1 MKKIPLRYYFW
12 AGCGL
17 MLLAVGVFIV
27 FRILSNHNYVEAYNR
42 GQYNTRQEEGL
53 LTLNI
58 PEGYVPYYNL
68 GNAYYKMGD
77 YNSAIGYYNQALLQH
92 PAEPKDCQIRI
103 NLALAMLGTIDFYG
117 LNTQEKIDTAL
128 FMLYKAR
135 DVLTENG
142 CASEEGHDGH
152 NADAQQLKEDIDRLI
167 EQLENQDSSG
177 SSNNQDEQSDSSDNS
192 DSSGNESKPSER
204 EKRVQGELEEKKKD
218 ALEDRKG
225 QQEQIEKWSG
235 NVGGDGEDD
244 GDGDGTGN
252 SKIDPW

>member
-12 AGCGL
+12 AFVGL
-17 MLLAVGVFIV
+17 SLLGVGIIILL
-27 FRILSNHNYVEAYNR
+27 RILSNHNFVEAYNR

-68 GNAYYKMGD
+68 GNAYYRMGD

-103 NLALAMLGTIDFYG
+103 NLALAMLKTIDFYG

-135 DVLTENG
+135 DVLTEHG

-152 NADAQQLKEDIDRLI
+152 NEDAQQLKEDIDRLI
-167 EQLENQDSSG
+167 EQLENPDSS
-177 SSNNQDEQSDSSDNS
+177 SSNSQDEQSDSSDS
-192 DSSGNESKPSER
+192 DGSSGNDSKPSER
-204 EKRVQGELEEKKKD
+204 EKKVQGELEEKKKD
-218 ALEDRKG
+218 AMEDRKG
-225 QQEQIEKWSG
+225 QQEQMEKWSD
-235 NVGGDGEDD
+235 NVGGNGDSEDG
-244 GDGDGTGN
+244 GSGN
-252 SKIDPW
+252 GNPNIDPW